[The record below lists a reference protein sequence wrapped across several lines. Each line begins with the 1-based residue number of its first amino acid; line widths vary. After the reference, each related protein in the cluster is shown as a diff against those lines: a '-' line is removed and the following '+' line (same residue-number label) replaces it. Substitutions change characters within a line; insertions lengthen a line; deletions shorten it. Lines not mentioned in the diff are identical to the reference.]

1 MTDWRHTRGA
11 REPYEQRSTA
21 PRTGEVDIVQTRGR
35 RLTIVGVGGVNGV
48 FATGVGRDDLLG
60 WSSDELRCA
69 PFGEWVHPDDREGLV
84 AAAHRVLMVADGRF
98 WPLEVRILARDRRY
112 WWTRWHLW
120 LSPVRCAVCASGVDY
135 LDPDGVVGALVGTWR
150 WQLDADHV
158 VCSRELLDMLA
169 LDVGTPATYERFL
182 DAVHD
187 EDRPELEQAVRWS
200 VRSGEPFVA
209 DFRGVE
215 NGDRDRWFHAA
226 GHFEAD
232 ARGSGGQL
240 CGIVK
245 FLNP

>member
-1 MTDWRHTRGA
+1 MTDWRHTRRA

-21 PRTGEVDIVQTRGR
+21 PSSGEVAIVQAHCR
-35 RLTIVGVGGVNGV
+35 RLTIVGVGDADGV
-48 FATGVGRDDLLG
+48 FVMGVGRDDLLG
-60 WSSDELRCA
+60 WSSDDLRCA
-69 PFGEWVHPDDREGLV
+69 PYGEWVHPDDREALV
-84 AAAHRVLMVADGRF
+84 AAAQRVLMVADGRF

-120 LSPVRCAVCASGVDY
+120 SSAVRCAVCASGVDY
-135 LDPDGVVGALVGTWR
+135 VDPDGVVGALVGTWR
-150 WQLDADHV
+150 WQLDADQV
-158 VCSRELLDMLA
+158 VCSPELLDMFA
-169 LDVGTPATYERFL
+169 LDVGTPATYAGVL

-187 EDRPELEQAVRWS
+187 EDRAELEQAVRWS
-200 VRSGEPFVA
+200 LRSGQPFVA

-226 GHFEAD
+226 GRFEAD
-232 ARGSGGQL
+232 AGGSGGEL